1 MKISTD
7 GRGGSNTAAE
17 ILNARAAWTAAID
30 ADGEVR
36 DGAWVAEATDLVGL
50 DAWPDGTR
58 LVLRKERPYPG
69 AQLRFTDSDGHRITG
84 FITDT
89 PRGQVPGGS
98 AGLELRPSTDLVAWT
113 KLLGFREHP
122 DLAWCEIGAF
132 RYRVLHVAARITRVA
147 PAGPDADRCE
157 LAVGTR
163 DRGRPATNPLRLHL
177 TAMACSDDTRKAPR
191 TVEPGAHPS
200 GIGHILAP

>member
-89 PRGQVPGGS
+89 PRGRSRRVGR
-98 AGLELRPSTDLVAWT
+98 AG
-113 KLLGFREHP
+113 
-122 DLAWCEIGAF
+122 
-132 RYRVLHVAARITRVA
+132 VA
-147 PAGPDADRCE
+147 PVDRS
-157 LAVGTR
+157 
-163 DRGRPATNPLRLHL
+163 GRLDEASRF
-177 TAMACSDDTRKAPR
+177 
-191 TVEPGAHPS
+191 PGAS
-200 GIGHILAP
+200 GSGVV